1 MPIAQAAELLGVR
14 AGGLPNSVLEYQV
27 PIAQAAE
34 LLGVSQRHAR
44 RLLAAYREQGAAA
57 LAHGNRGR
65 RPHNA
70 IPPAQAAAVVELAT
84 QRYEGAN
91 HTHFTEL
98 LSEREGIDLSRPGA
112 GGRSFVTCVVVATGV
127 NPRRAARRILT
138 KAGIGSPRSRRS
150 PQHRFRRQRMPQAG
164 MLVQLDGSHHAWL
177 EDRGPKFALLL
188 AVDDA
193 TGTAVNAVF
202 RTGEDTRGYF
212 MLLDGLIQRWGI
224 PLALYSDRHAVF
236 KHNARPPETAGEATQ
251 FTRGLQELGI
261 RQIFARSPQAKG
273 RVERMAETFQDRLVT
288 ELRLADARTIGQ
300 ATAVLRDFLPR
311 FNARFAV
318 QPEHPDAAYRPVAA
332 DLCLSETL
340 CFKHTRKV
348 GRDNTVKYHWR
359 VLQLLPDRER
369 PSYAGLRVEVL
380 ERPDSELIVQYQGH
394 TVATQEPPP
403 RMGALWAAVS
413 PWSPGPELRRIV
425 SSVGDHHIS
434 KSPQRRLA
442 ALEPVRIDEARVKTV
457 AEKDV
462 VSKAPAT
469 WGRTPTPT
477 QKARWKAIQQAR
489 LKGLSLRAIAKEL
502 GIARDT
508 VRKYAYAEQP
518 PTKKLSAQERA
529 KLKALR
535 KSATVAN

>member
-1 MPIAQAAELLGVR
+1 MKDVTLNQREQARLSVL
-14 AGGLPNSVLEYQV
+14 NSVLEYQV

-98 LSEREGIDLSRPGA
+98 LSEREGIDLSRPT
-112 GGRSFVTCVVVATGV
+112 V
-127 NPRRAARRILT
+127 RRILT

-224 PLALYSDRHAVF
+224 PLALYSGRHAVF

-340 CFKHTRKV
+340 CFKHTRKGGPGQHGEV
-348 GRDNTVKYHWR
+348 P
-359 VLQLLPDRER
+359 L
-369 PSYAGLRVEVL
+369 AG
-380 ERPDSELIVQYQGH
+380 P
-394 TVATQEPPP
+394 AT
-403 RMGALWAAVS
+403 AAGS
-413 PWSPGPELRRIV
+413 GTSQLRRIA
-425 SSVGDHHIS
+425 GGGLGT
-434 KSPQRRLA
+434 PRQRTHRPVPGPYGSHAGTPA
-442 ALEPVRIDEARVKTV
+442 AH
-457 AEKDV
+457 
-462 VSKAPAT
+462 
-469 WGRTPTPT
+469 GRTVGCSQPLVLPAPSSGASSAAWATTTSASPRNGVWPPWNRCVST
-477 QKARWKAIQQAR
+477 RPGSRPLPKRTSSARR
-489 LKGLSLRAIAKEL
+489 RPHG
-502 GIARDT
+502 G
-508 VRKYAYAEQP
+508 VRRRP
-518 PTKKLSAQERA
+518 PRRPGGRRSSRPG
-529 KLKALR
+529 
-535 KSATVAN
+535 

>member
-1 MPIAQAAELLGVR
+1 MAPTTYA
-14 AGGLPNSVLEYQV
+14 
-27 PIAQAAE
+27 
-34 LLGVSQRHAR
+34 
-44 RLLAAYREQGAAA
+44 
-57 LAHGNRGR
+57 
-65 RPHNA
+65 
-70 IPPAQAAAVVELAT
+70 
-84 QRYEGAN
+84 GAN
-91 HTHFTEL
+91 HTHLSEL
-98 LSEREGIDLSRPGA
+98 LSERDGIDI
-112 GGRSFVTCVVVATGV
+112 GRTTL
-127 NPRRAARRILT
+127 RRILVN
-138 KAGIGSPRSRRS
+138 AGLSSPRRRR
-150 PQHRFRRQRMPQAG
+150 PPKHRVRRQRMPRQG
-164 MLVQLDGSHHAWL
+164 MLIEMDGRHHPWL
-177 EDRGPKFALLL
+177 GDQALPFALLI

-193 TGTAVNAVF
+193 TGTVVDAF
-202 RTGEDTRGYF
+202 FCEQEDAHSYF
-212 MLLDGLIQRWGI
+212 LLIQGLVQHLSV
-224 PLALYSDRHAVF
+224 PVALYTDRHAVF
-236 KHNARPPETAGEATQ
+236 KHNARPPETIAEATQ
-251 FTRGLQELGI
+251 FSRAMEELGI
-261 RQIFARSPQAKG
+261 QMIFARSPQAKG

-300 ATAVLRDFLPR
+300 ATAVLDDFLPR
-311 FNARFAV
+311 CNARFAV

-359 VLQLLPDRER
+359 ILQLLPDRER

-380 ERPDSELIVQYQGH
+380 ERPDGELIVQYQGH

-413 PWSPGPELRRIV
+413 PWSPGPELQRIV

-508 VRKYAYAEQP
+508 VGSVP
-518 PTKKLSAQERA
+518 SIGV
-529 KLKALR
+529 KAR
-535 KSATVAN
+535 HPF

>member
-1 MPIAQAAELLGVR
+1 MKDVTLNQREQARLSVL
-14 AGGLPNSVLEYQV
+14 NSVLEYQV

-98 LSEREGIDLSRPGA
+98 LSEREGIDLSRPT
-112 GGRSFVTCVVVATGV
+112 V
-127 NPRRAARRILT
+127 RRILT

-150 PQHRFRRQRMPQAG
+150 PQHRFRRQRMPQSG

-236 KHNARPPETAGEATQ
+236 KHNARQPETAGEATQ
-251 FTRGLQELGI
+251 
-261 RQIFARSPQAKG
+261 S
-273 RVERMAETFQDRLVT
+273 
-288 ELRLADARTIGQ
+288 
-300 ATAVLRDFLPR
+300 
-311 FNARFAV
+311 
-318 QPEHPDAAYRPVAA
+318 PVACRNWA
-332 DLCLSETL
+332 S
-340 CFKHTRKV
+340 
-348 GRDNTVKYHWR
+348 GRSSPAHPRPRAEWNAWRRPFRTVWSPNCAWR
-359 VLQLLPDRER
+359 TPGPLAR
-369 PSYAGLRVEVL
+369 PRRCCGTSCRAST
-380 ERPDSELIVQYQGH
+380 P
-394 TVATQEPPP
+394 
-403 RMGALWAAVS
+403 VS
-413 PWSPGPELRRIV
+413 PCNPSIRTRPTAQWPPTCVFPRPCA
-425 SSVGDHHIS
+425 SS
-434 KSPQRRLA
+434 
-442 ALEPVRIDEARVKTV
+442 
-457 AEKDV
+457 
-462 VSKAPAT
+462 
-469 WGRTPTPT
+469 TP
-477 QKARWKAIQQAR
+477 ARWAGTTR
-489 LKGLSLRAIAKEL
+489 
-502 GIARDT
+502 
-508 VRKYAYAEQP
+508 
-518 PTKKLSAQERA
+518 
-529 KLKALR
+529 
-535 KSATVAN
+535 

>member
-1 MPIAQAAELLGVR
+1 MKDVTLNQREQARLSVL
-14 AGGLPNSVLEYQV
+14 NSVLEYQV

-98 LSEREGIDLSRPGA
+98 LSEREGIDLSRPT
-112 GGRSFVTCVVVATGV
+112 V
-127 NPRRAARRILT
+127 RRILT

-380 ERPDSELIVQYQGH
+380 ERPDSELIVPVPGPYGSHAGTPAAHGRTVGCSQPLVSRPRAPAHRQQRGRPPHQQVPATASGRLGTGAYRRGQGQDRCRKGRRQQGAGH
-394 TVATQEPPP
+394 
-403 RMGALWAAVS
+403 MGAYADAH
-413 PWSPGPELRRIV
+413 PEGPVEGDPAGQAER
-425 SSVGDHHIS
+425 SV
-434 KSPQRRLA
+434 
-442 ALEPVRIDEARVKTV
+442 
-457 AEKDV
+457 
-462 VSKAPAT
+462 PAGHCQGT
-469 WGRTPTPT
+469 RDRT
-477 QKARWKAIQQAR
+477 RH
-489 LKGLSLRAIAKEL
+489 RA
-502 GIARDT
+502 
-508 VRKYAYAEQP
+508 
-518 PTKKLSAQERA
+518 
-529 KLKALR
+529 
-535 KSATVAN
+535 

>member
-1 MPIAQAAELLGVR
+1 MNQREQARLSVL
-14 AGGLPNSVLEYQV
+14 NSVLEYQV

-98 LSEREGIDLSRPGA
+98 LSEREGIDLSRPT
-112 GGRSFVTCVVVATGV
+112 V
-127 NPRRAARRILT
+127 RRILT

-188 AVDDA
+188 AVEDRGPKFALLLAVDA
-193 TGTAVNAVF
+193 PAPA
-202 RTGEDTRGYF
+202 RTPEAGGRHRHGGQRRLPHRRGHPR
-212 MLLDGLIQRWGI
+212 LL
-224 PLALYSDRHAVF
+224 HAVGWPDPALG
-236 KHNARPPETAGEATQ
+236 HSPGAVQRSPRRLQAQRPPAGDGGGSHPVHPWPAGIGHPADLRPLTSGQGPSGTHGGDLSGPSGHRTAPG
-251 FTRGLQELGI
+251 G
-261 RQIFARSPQAKG
+261 RQDHCR
-273 RVERMAETFQDRLVT
+273 
-288 ELRLADARTIGQ
+288 Q

-340 CFKHTRKV
+340 CFKHTRRV

>member
-1 MPIAQAAELLGVR
+1 ML
-14 AGGLPNSVLEYQV
+14 NSVLEYQV

-98 LSEREGIDLSRPGA
+98 LSEREGIDLSRPT
-112 GGRSFVTCVVVATGV
+112 V
-127 NPRRAARRILT
+127 RRILT

-224 PLALYSDRHAVF
+224 PLALYSDRHARLQAQRPPAGDGGGKPPSSPVACRNWASGRSSPAHPRPRAEWNAWRRPF
-236 KHNARPPETAGEATQ
+236 RTAWSPNCAWRTPGPLARPRRCCGTSC
-251 FTRGLQELGI
+251 R
-261 RQIFARSPQAKG
+261 
-273 RVERMAETFQDRLVT
+273 
-288 ELRLADARTIGQ
+288 
-300 ATAVLRDFLPR
+300 R

-340 CFKHTRKV
+340 CFKHTRK
-348 GRDNTVKYHWR
+348 G
-359 VLQLLPDRER
+359 
-369 PSYAGLRVEVL
+369 G
-380 ERPDSELIVQYQGH
+380 
-394 TVATQEPPP
+394 
-403 RMGALWAAVS
+403 
-413 PWSPGPELRRIV
+413 PGTTR
-425 SSVGDHHIS
+425 
-434 KSPQRRLA
+434 
-442 ALEPVRIDEARVKTV
+442 
-457 AEKDV
+457 
-462 VSKAPAT
+462 
-469 WGRTPTPT
+469 
-477 QKARWKAIQQAR
+477 
-489 LKGLSLRAIAKEL
+489 
-502 GIARDT
+502 
-508 VRKYAYAEQP
+508 
-518 PTKKLSAQERA
+518 
-529 KLKALR
+529 
-535 KSATVAN
+535 

>member
-1 MPIAQAAELLGVR
+1 MKDVTLNQREQARLSVL
-14 AGGLPNSVLEYQV
+14 NSVLEYQV

-70 IPPAQAAAVVELAT
+70 IPPAQAAAVELAT

-98 LSEREGIDLSRPGA
+98 LSEREGIDLSRPT
-112 GGRSFVTCVVVATGV
+112 V
-127 NPRRAARRILT
+127 RRILT

>member
-1 MPIAQAAELLGVR
+1 M
-14 AGGLPNSVLEYQV
+14 
-27 PIAQAAE
+27 
-34 LLGVSQRHAR
+34 
-44 RLLAAYREQGAAA
+44 
-57 LAHGNRGR
+57 
-65 RPHNA
+65 
-70 IPPAQAAAVVELAT
+70 
-84 QRYEGAN
+84 
-91 HTHFTEL
+91 
-98 LSEREGIDLSRPGA
+98 
-112 GGRSFVTCVVVATGV
+112 
-127 NPRRAARRILT
+127 RRILT

-150 PQHRFRRQRMPQAG
+150 PQHRFRRQRMPQSG

-193 TGTAVNAVF
+193 TGTVVNAVF

-212 MLLDGLIQRWGI
+212 MLLEGLIESWDL

-236 KHNARPPETAGEATQ
+236 RHNARQPETAAEATQ

-300 ATAVLRDFLPR
+300 ATAVLQDFLPR

-318 QPEHPDAAYRPVAA
+318 QPEHPDAAYRPVAP

-340 CFKHTRKV
+340 CFKHPRKV

-369 PSYAGLRVEVL
+369 PSYAGLRVDVL
-380 ERPDSELIVQYQGH
+380 ERPDGELIVQYQGH

-403 RMGALWAAVS
+403 RMGALWASVTA
-413 PWSPGPELRRIV
+413 WSPGPELKRIV

-434 KSPQRRLA
+434 KSQQQRLA
-442 ALEPVRIDEARVKTV
+442 ALEPVHVDEATIKATV
-457 AEKDV
+457 ERD
-462 VSKAPAT
+462 PASQT
-469 WGRTPTPT
+469 PNPWERTPTPT

-489 LKGLSLRAIAKEL
+489 LKGLSLRAIAREL

-508 VRKYAYAEQP
+508 VRKYAYAEKP
-518 PTKKLSAQERA
+518 PTRRLSAQEHT

-535 KSATVAN
+535 KSATIAG

>member
-1 MPIAQAAELLGVR
+1 MKDVTLNQREQARLSVL
-14 AGGLPNSVLEYQV
+14 NSVLEYQV

-98 LSEREGIDLSRPGA
+98 LSEREGIDLSRPT
-112 GGRSFVTCVVVATGV
+112 V
-127 NPRRAARRILT
+127 RRILT

-236 KHNARPPETAGEATQ
+236 KHNARQPETAGEATQ

-518 PTKKLSAQERA
+518 PTKQLSAQERA

>member
-1 MPIAQAAELLGVR
+1 
-14 AGGLPNSVLEYQV
+14 
-27 PIAQAAE
+27 
-34 LLGVSQRHAR
+34 
-44 RLLAAYREQGAAA
+44 
-57 LAHGNRGR
+57 
-65 RPHNA
+65 
-70 IPPAQAAAVVELAT
+70 
-84 QRYEGAN
+84 
-91 HTHFTEL
+91 
-98 LSEREGIDLSRPGA
+98 
-112 GGRSFVTCVVVATGV
+112 
-127 NPRRAARRILT
+127 
-138 KAGIGSPRSRRS
+138 
-150 PQHRFRRQRMPQAG
+150 

-193 TGTAVNAVF
+193 TSAVVNAVF
-202 RTGEDTRGYF
+202 CVSENTAGYF
-212 MLLDGLIQRWGI
+212 TLLEGLIEGWGM

-236 KHNARPPETAGEATQ
+236 KHNARKAETAAEATQ
-251 FTRGLQELGI
+251 FTRAMQELGI
-261 RQIFARSPQAKG
+261 RRIFARSPQAKG
-273 RVERMAETFQDRLVT
+273 RVERAAGTFQDRLVT
-288 ELRLADARTIGQ
+288 ELRLADARTIDQ
-300 ATAVLRDFLPR
+300 ATAVLQDFLPR
-311 FNARFAV
+311 YNARFAV
-318 QPEHPDAAYRPVAA
+318 QPEHPDAAYRPADP

-380 ERPDSELIVQYQGH
+380 ERPDGELIVQYQGH

-425 SSVGDHHIS
+425 SSMGDHHIS

-457 AEKDV
+457 AENDI

-477 QKARWKAIQQAR
+477 QKARWKAIQQGQAER
-489 LKGLSLRAIAKEL
+489 SVPAGHCKEL

-518 PTKKLSAQERA
+518 PTKQLSAQERA

-535 KSATVAN
+535 KSATVANQPNGHFRFSFNRTESLDNNTMTGTRGRSSGATAKCIGCMTAYVSVGSGETFLWRR